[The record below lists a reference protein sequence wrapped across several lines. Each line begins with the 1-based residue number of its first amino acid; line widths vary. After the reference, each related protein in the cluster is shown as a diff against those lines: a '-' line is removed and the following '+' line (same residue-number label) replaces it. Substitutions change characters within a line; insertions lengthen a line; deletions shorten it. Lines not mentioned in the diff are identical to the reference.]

1 MSQKIR
7 KKEKAMRAVCRVSAI
22 FVALLLA
29 AGGLLYSGRMVNAA
43 AQGQIAGS
51 IKFDGTAPHQKI
63 IDMSKD
69 PSCAQ
74 THTGAP
80 ATMESV
86 VVGPNGG
93 LANVVVYISQG
104 LTGNEAVA
112 SQPVKMEQKG
122 CQYFPHVL
130 AMNVGQHLTVM
141 NDDKTAHNIHPE
153 PKPGGGNITWN
164 KSQMEGSPALDVTW
178 PAAEIAIPVKC
189 NIHPWMRAYIAVVK
203 GPYSVSS
210 NTGEFKLDGLAP
222 GTYTLTAWHE
232 TYGTQTQTVT
242 VAAGKPAAADF
253 TFKAK

>member
-1 MSQKIR
+1 M
-7 KKEKAMRAVCRVSAI
+7 KAVVRTAAMVA
-22 FVALLLA
+22 ALLVVSI
-29 AGGLLYSGRMVNAA
+29 GLLYSGRTVGAA
-43 AQGQIAGS
+43 AQGRIT
-51 IKFDGTAPHQKI
+51 GTIRLEGQAPRQKP

-74 THTGAP
+74 THTGTP
-80 ATMESV
+80 ATVESV

-104 LTGNEAVA
+104 LTGNEPIA

-130 AMNVGQHLTVM
+130 ALNVGQRLTLV

-153 PKPGGGNITWN
+153 PKPGGGNIPWN

-178 PAAEIAIPVKC
+178 SNAEVAIPVKC

-203 GPYSVSS
+203 GPYGVSNDSGSFTLDSV
-210 NTGEFKLDGLAP
+210 AP
-222 GTYTLTAWHE
+222 GNYSLTAWHE
-232 TYGTQTQTVT
+232 AYGTQTQTVT
-242 VAAGKPAAADF
+242 VAAGKPVAVDF
-253 TFKAK
+253 SFKAK

>member
-1 MSQKIR
+1 MKAVAKIA
-7 KKEKAMRAVCRVSAI
+7 AMVSA
-22 FVALLLA
+22 LLVIA
-29 AGGLLYSGRMVNAA
+29 AGLLYSSRTVSAA
-43 AQGQIAGS
+43 AQGQITGT
-51 IKFDGTAPHQKI
+51 IKLDGQVPHQKP

-80 ATMESV
+80 ATAENV

-104 LTGNEAVA
+104 LSGNESVA

-130 AMNVGQHLTVM
+130 AMNVGQHLTVL

-153 PKPGGGNITWN
+153 PKPGGGNIPWN
-164 KSQMEGSPALDVTW
+164 KSQMEGSPAVDAVWST
-178 PAAEIAIPVKC
+178 PEVAIPVKC

-203 GPYSVSS
+203 GPFGVSNES
-210 NTGEFKLDGLAP
+210 GSFKLDGLAA

-242 VAAGKPAAADF
+242 IAAGKPVSVDF